1 MRTQTAAILVP
12 ADRAENHIAEPV
24 LMQHNHLYGL

>member
-24 LMQHNHLYGL
+24 LMHLHRLIGL